1 MSRRECSVSQGFGW
15 IVNCYE
21 TMLFKGRPAIAF
33 SGGSCHN
40 SASSALWPQNQSPFA
55 SEAEGGREMEAEK
68 IELKFV
74 ETKFLCRRS
83 CTICGGHTEKDYV
96 LVEAEI
102 PGGTVRGCWRCLKGD
117 NADNR
122 GCTVDERLA
131 KHAERLEDYARHIR
145 SLVGR
150 VRVPSFQAWQAEEKR
165 VEQRLMRD
173 IDEAIWGKLDA
184 SLYEEEPGEFV
195 ENGIK

>member
-1 MSRRECSVSQGFGW
+1 
-15 IVNCYE
+15 
-21 TMLFKGRPAIAF
+21 
-33 SGGSCHN
+33 
-40 SASSALWPQNQSPFA
+40 
-55 SEAEGGREMEAEK
+55 MEAEK

-74 ETKFLCRRS
+74 ESKFLSRRS

-102 PGGTVRGCWRCLKGD
+102 PGGTVRACWRCLKGD

-122 GCTVDERLA
+122 GCTIDERLA
-131 KHAERLEDYARHIR
+131 RHAERIDEYARFVR

-150 VRVPSFQAWQAEEKR
+150 VRVPSYRAWQAEEKR
-165 VEQRLMRD
+165 VELRLVRD
-173 IDEAIWGKLDA
+173 IDEAIWGKSVA
-184 SLYEEEPGEFV
+184 SFDEEEPRPGFA